1 MIRRRRS
8 YEELKTLIESGQ
20 TLHEKDMD
28 YIDYIYAVAARA
40 VNGAAGEN
48 KAIGKAWQLA
58 LKRAWTSAT
67 RTRDAEKRLIAGIG
81 RSYQNTEQ
89 ARVRARMALRRD
101 DDGTDWRAIT
111 IDLLAALENDRRERE
126 NEPRKDEQNEGNAE

>member
-1 MIRRRRS
+1 MIRHRRS
-8 YEELKTLIESGQ
+8 FDELKKLIESKE
-20 TLHEKDMD
+20 TLQEKDMD
-28 YIDYIYAVAARA
+28 HIDYIYAVAARA

-48 KAIGKAWQLA
+48 QASRKAWQLA